1 MMEQVRLCAVW
12 PTENWLG
19 TSMSNTGLDDCP
31 NMLLW
36 CFRNRISAPRILFF
50 FGGIVLFVLFA
61 HYEANLT
68 ASMTSGPGR
77 STIKSF
83 DDVIKGEYKVVV
95 EDSTSMHIF
104 MQTAQKGSELQRT

>member
-1 MMEQVRLCAVW
+1 M
-12 PTENWLG
+12 
-19 TSMSNTGLDDCP
+19 
-31 NMLLW
+31 
-36 CFRNRISAPRILFF
+36 SAPRILFF

-104 MQTAQKGSELQRT
+104 MQTAQKGSVVVNRNRFLPKHRNRNKSLAKTASFGRNNLFQ